1 MAATFYLNPAS
12 AMVGVLDFT
21 DVESRKYFHKATKRL
36 DSEELYENDDLLG
49 LRSDIQH
56 ERESR

>member
-1 MAATFYLNPAS
+1 MDSERGGTGIWLF
-12 AMVGVLDFT
+12 MVLD
-21 DVESRKYFHKATKRL
+21 SIS